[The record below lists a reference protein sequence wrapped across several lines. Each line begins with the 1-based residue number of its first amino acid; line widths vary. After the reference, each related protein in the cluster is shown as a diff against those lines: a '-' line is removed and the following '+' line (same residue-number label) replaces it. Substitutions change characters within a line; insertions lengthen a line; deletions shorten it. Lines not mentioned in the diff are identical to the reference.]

1 MLKENLAHRLNN
13 LFYDLRC
20 SNRDLLVKLFMYNL
34 TSKDR
39 EEVIREMYESDFL
52 PIKVN
57 KITSKINQD
66 RCDIEL
72 FEKYLEGFDKYL
84 KSQQHEIDEVVKNN
98 QIAVRIF
105 LHILEL
111 EGQKSNVMYLLYYK
125 KMNIETTME
134 SLYMSKSSFFRLKR
148 AAFADLYELV
158 NKDEWLKDV

>member
-57 KITSKINQD
+57 KITNKINQD

-72 FEKYLEGFDKYL
+72 FEKYLEGFD
-84 KSQQHEIDEVVKNN
+84 
-98 QIAVRIF
+98 
-105 LHILEL
+105 
-111 EGQKSNVMYLLYYK
+111 
-125 KMNIETTME
+125 
-134 SLYMSKSSFFRLKR
+134 
-148 AAFADLYELV
+148 
-158 NKDEWLKDV
+158 